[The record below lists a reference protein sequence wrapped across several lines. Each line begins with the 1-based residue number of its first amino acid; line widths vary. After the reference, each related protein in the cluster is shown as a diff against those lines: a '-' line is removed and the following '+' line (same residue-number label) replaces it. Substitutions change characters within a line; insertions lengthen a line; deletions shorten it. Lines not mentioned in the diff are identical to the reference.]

1 VKFFLTLGFLCLVLS
16 PLTGAADTASS
27 AEERRLDVIRYGTEN
42 EIAALVKTLK
52 NENADYLD
60 EELCELAQNTH
71 NKSILTEVFSFFGD
85 RAREGLEGR
94 AVEAL
99 DFWDDE
105 AAETVLAAVDYLG
118 RVKAATAIE
127 PLRALLNTGEGRF
140 LNPSFRALGRIGG
153 GNPPDADTIAEYL
166 MAYYRGRDPSDEN
179 RREIIAAL
187 GETAS
192 RQGLSFL
199 SEIAE
204 NDDAGLMLRQTA
216 LEALSKI
223 GDSQGLDAVLSATES
238 TDPNVRS
245 TAVAALGP
253 FSGPAVDKAVIEAF
267 RDSYYRTRAAAA
279 KAAGDRKLETA
290 VPYLSFRAERDEVLA
305 VKEAAIRA
313 LGAIG
318 SPSALSSLEALFGEL
333 KNADRVRLLAAEW
346 LIQNAPSAYAERVIT
361 EMEDAKKKN
370 QTALYNGL
378 LRVIGG
384 AKTGAVEDLARRFF
398 ASGGVLEK
406 SYALDMTA
414 ANNFRTLIP
423 QVQALTDE
431 KNGNLA
437 RKARSILE
445 KMDRPGSSPAGPDE
459 PLVSPAATGG
469 IGDEGAG

>member
-1 VKFFLTLGFLCLVLS
+1 MKIFLTLAFLCLVVS
-16 PLTGAADTASS
+16 PLAGVEDPASS
-27 AEERRLDVIRYGTEN
+27 PEERRLDIIRYGTEN
-42 EIAALVKTLK
+42 EIAALVRTLK

-60 EELCELAQNTH
+60 AELCELVQNTH
-71 NKSILTEVFSFFGD
+71 NKSILIEVFSFFGD
-85 RAREGLEGR
+85 RAREGLEDR

-105 AAETVLAAVDYLG
+105 AAETVLAAVEYLG
-118 RVKAATAIE
+118 RVKAAAAIE
-127 PLRALLNTGEGRF
+127 PLKALLNAGEGRF
-140 LNPSFRALGRIGG
+140 LNAGFRALGRIGG
-153 GNPPDADTIAEYL
+153 GNPPEADTVAEYL
-166 MAYYRGRDPSDEN
+166 MAYYQGRDPNDEN

-199 SEIAE
+199 AEIAE
-204 NDDAGLMLRQTA
+204 DDAAGLILRQTA

-223 GDSQGLDAVLSATES
+223 GDPQGLDAVLAAAES

-245 TAVAALGP
+245 AAVAALGP
-253 FSGPAVDKAVIEAF
+253 FSGPTVDKAVIEAF
-267 RDSYYRTRAAAA
+267 RDSYYRTRAGAA

-290 VPYLSFRAERDEVLA
+290 VPYLSFRAERDEVPA

-318 SPSALSSLEALFGEL
+318 SPAAMASLEALFGER
-333 KNADRVRLLAAEW
+333 KNADQVRLLAAEW
-346 LIQNAPSAYAERVIT
+346 LIQNAPGAYAEKVII
-361 EMEDAKKKN
+361 ELDEAKKKN
-370 QTALYNGL
+370 QTALYNGF

-398 ASGGVLEK
+398 AAGGVLEK

-414 ANNFRTLIP
+414 ANNFRALIP

-431 KNGNLA
+431 KNGSLA
-437 RKARSILE
+437 RKARSTLE
-445 KMDRPGSSPAGPDE
+445 KMEQPVPAPTGPDDPPASPAE
-459 PLVSPAATGG
+459 TGG
-469 IGDEGAG
+469 DHGEGAG